1 MYNKYLILCVS
12 FNVPLPSLEI
22 KQEISHICFGIFN
35 HKPHVKYNMNQPT
48 SHWADEARW
57 KKIAIWVTAGSFVL
71 LIFLTFDTL
80 SKTSVGGERVRA
92 YSVINQE
99 IDYRFNAQ
107 KNRFMPVI
115 GKEAP
120 LFGKVVTE
128 TEAEQ
133 LVTLGKKTV
142 QSKNCMNCHTL
153 LGNGAYYAPD
163 LTKAWLDPNWIDAA
177 NRENLM
183 LAFLKDPVGNARA
196 NASGRKMPNL
206 GITDEEAHGIV
217 AFLKWMS
224 AIDTNGFP
232 NNFKTLNAKEQ
243 P

>member
-1 MYNKYLILCVS
+1 MSQKT
-12 FNVPLPSLEI
+12 P
-22 KQEISHICFGIFN
+22 Q
-35 HKPHVKYNMNQPT
+35 
-48 SHWADEARW
+48 WASEALW

-80 SKTSVGGERVRA
+80 SKVSVGGERVRA

-99 IDYRFNAQ
+99 IDYRYDGQQ
-107 KNRFMPVI
+107 KRYAPVI
-115 GKEAP
+115 GRDAP
-120 LFGKVVTE
+120 LFGQKLS
-128 TEAEQ
+128 EAEAEK
-133 LVTLGKKTV
+133 LVMLGKKTT
-142 QSKNCMNCHTL
+142 QAKNCMNCHTL

-183 LAFLKDPVGNARA
+183 LAFLKDPA
-196 NASGRKMPNL
+196 NNSRTFGSGRRMPNL
-206 GITDEEAHGIV
+206 GITDEEAHGVV

-232 NNFKTLNAKEQ
+232 DNFKTLNAQVQ